1 MVKRERNLTMGRT
14 RAKTTVAVTLMLVL
28 TMLAQT
34 VKVAGGRSSENP
46 TACCPQ
52 GCTPTCCCAAQSL
65 DRSCTKPAE
74 SWNNSSAAC
83 RTAPATEA
91 TTVFEW
97 KGMPPQRHGVL
108 GITPLEFMPYAFAI
122 YFRNNFSLAPPDP
135 PPRNQLTRFHGHGL
149 RSVCYPQSS

>member
-14 RAKTTVAVTLMLVL
+14 RAKMTVAVTLMLVL

-83 RTAPATEA
+83 STAPATEA

-97 KGMPPQRHGVL
+97 KGMPQQQHGMLRTNETAFIPHSV
-108 GITPLEFMPYAFAI
+108 ITHPHE
-122 YFRNNFSLAPPDP
+122 NFSLAPPDP